1 MSSSAWYG
9 KRLMS
14 LWMGSV
20 VGGGSCVYSAADRSV
35 VDSVD
40 VMRECVMVSV
50 VVSVGSMWWK
60 NGIMFSSD

>member
-14 LWMGSV
+14 LCMGLV
-20 VGGGSCVYSAADRSV
+20 VRGGSCVYSAADRSV

-40 VMRECVMVSV
+40 VVRECVMVSV